1 MFGTEVGGLKGGV
14 NGAWNGRWGEG
25 GAVRED
31 LVEFRLF
38 KFGVGDFFSLESV
51 RIGQD

>member
-1 MFGTEVGGLKGGV
+1 MGPGMVGG
-14 NGAWNGRWGEG
+14 
-25 GAVRED
+25 VRED

-51 RIGQD
+51 GIGQD